1 VSRLLVIG
9 AGGHGAVIAET
20 AEASGLWNEIGFLDD
35 DESLDAVLNFP
46 VAGTTETI
54 FSRANEDAEFVVAI
68 GDNRQRLELC
78 EQIIQNGLR
87 LATVVHPAACV
98 SKSASISG
106 GTVVCAGAVINARA
120 KVGRACIVNTAA
132 TVDHD
137 CILEDGVHVSPGA
150 NLAGTVRVRR
160 RTWIGIGSSVRE
172 GVTIG
177 CDSMI
182 GAGSAVVNDVGD
194 ALTVGG
200 VPAKVLTQR

>member
-1 VSRLLVIG
+1 VSHLFVVG
-9 AGGHGAVIAET
+9 AGGHGAVVADAADE
-20 AEASGLWNEIGFLDD
+20 SGRWGRISFLDD
-35 DESLDAVLNFP
+35 DESLDAVLDFP

-54 FSRANEDAEFVVAI
+54 FSHADEDSEFIVAI
-68 GDNRQRLELC
+68 GDNRHRLELC
-78 EQIIQNGLR
+78 DRITGNGLR

-98 SKSASISG
+98 SKSALISAG
-106 GTVVCAGAVINARA
+106 SVVCAGAVINARA
-120 KVGRACIVNTAA
+120 VLGRACIVNTAA
-132 TVDHD
+132 TVEHD

-160 RTWIGIGSSVRE
+160 RAWIGIGSSVRE

-177 CDSMI
+177 CDSII

-200 VPAKVLTQR
+200 VPAEVLTQR